1 MSRHSLN
8 HALVVITGASSGIGR
23 AAAQAFASQGAR
35 LVLASRDAAA
45 LADVVGEC
53 EALGAQALA
62 VPTDVTNGDAVDNL
76 ARRAAEFGAG
86 KIDVWVNNAG
96 VGAVGGF
103 EETPL
108 SAHE

>member
-45 LADVVGEC
+45 LADG
-53 EALGAQALA
+53 
-62 VPTDVTNGDAVDNL
+62 
-76 ARRAAEFGAG
+76 R
-86 KIDVWVNNAG
+86 
-96 VGAVGGF
+96 
-103 EETPL
+103 
-108 SAHE
+108 